1 MNAGHQLLGVEGG
14 GQLHQHLVAPRQHR
28 QQTPRMLLLCSFDIA
43 VSSNRFSTTPKGLLH
58 TMRVQNFFHLFSSL
72 LMTSEWPL
80 VKLESFQLLRWST
93 HPDSKQGLATPLS
106 SCSSLTSS
114 TWLVQQRLLPTMSK
128 NPSPS
133 GLELLTV
140 GDFWPSTGPWGPCP
154 GVLPSPCFP
163 NFLARTTFVLES
175 LPEAKNPGQD
185 AFFWEFCL

>member
-1 MNAGHQLLGVEGG
+1 MGWQLATQSTQLAQNKQKKNETAAGVAPVAAAAVNYTMNAGHQLLGVEGG

-28 QQTPRMLLLCSFDIA
+28 QRTPRMLLLCSFHIA
-43 VSSNRFSTTPKGLLH
+43 VPSNRFSTTPKGLLY
-58 TMRVQNFFHLFSSL
+58 TVRVQNFFHLFSSL

-80 VKLESFQLLRWST
+80 VKLESFQLLHWST

-140 GDFWPSTGPWGPCP
+140 GDFWPSTGPW
-154 GVLPSPCFP
+154 
-163 NFLARTTFVLES
+163 
-175 LPEAKNPGQD
+175 
-185 AFFWEFCL
+185 